1 MTGSGGHVPV
11 LLEETIAALTGG
23 AVDTRAGVFVDV
35 TFGRGGH
42 AQALLAA
49 LGPGARLIGLDRD
62 PAAAPAATLRDP
74 RFSFVPAPFSR
85 FAEVLDAAG
94 IAEVDGVIADLGVSS
109 PQLDDPDRGFS
120 FSQDGPLDMRMD
132 TTAGETAAEWLAR
145 VDEAELADTI
155 YIYGE
160 ERHSRRIARAI
171 VAARA
176 DRAITRTAELAAIV
190 SAAVPGRERNKHPA
204 TRTFQA
210 LRIAVNA
217 ELKELAALLDAVPR
231 RLKPGGRFAVIA
243 FHSLE
248 DREVKLGFRDLKR
261 SGVDDGSRRF
271 AIPVRLEMAGP
282 EERSANPRARS
293 ARLRVLERLS

>member
-1 MTGSGGHVPV
+1 M
-11 LLEETIAALTGG
+11 LDETIAALTGG
-23 AVDTRAGVFVDV
+23 AVDTRTGVFVDA

-42 AQALLAA
+42 AKALLAS
-49 LGPGARLIGLDRD
+49 LGPDARLIALDRD
-62 PAAAPAATLRDP
+62 PAAACAAALPDP
-74 RFSFVPAPFSR
+74 RFSFVAAPFSH
-85 FAEVLDAAG
+85 FDQVLNTANVG
-94 IAEVDGVIADLGVSS
+94 EVDGVLADLGVSS
-109 PQLDDPDRGFS
+109 PQLDDPVRGFS
-120 FSQDGPLDMRMD
+120 FSADGPLDMRMD
-132 TTAGETAAEWLAR
+132 TTAGETAAAWIAR

-155 YIYGE
+155 YLYGE
-160 ERHSRRIARAI
+160 ERHSRRIARSI

-176 DRAITRTAELAAIV
+176 ESPITRTAQLAAIV
-190 SAAVPGRERNKHPA
+190 AAAVPGRERNKHPA

-217 ELKELAALLDAVPR
+217 ELKELAALLNAVPK

-248 DREVKLGFRDLKR
+248 DRQVKLGFRDLKR
-261 SGVDDGSRRF
+261 AGLDDGRRRF
-271 AIPVRLEMAGP
+271 AVPVRLQMAGP